1 MLVITYLSLWYV
13 TLQPVEEALRAL
25 VEAEVTSLFT
35 EIFVKN
41 LWVNLVGKCNHSD
54 GAEDFWGRI
63 QDTNVFADFSNPLSG
78 WSLVLFT

>member
-1 MLVITYLSLWYV
+1 MLVITYLSLLYV

-41 LWVNLVGKCNHSD
+41 L
-54 GAEDFWGRI
+54 
-63 QDTNVFADFSNPLSG
+63 
-78 WSLVLFT
+78 

>member
-1 MLVITYLSLWYV
+1 MTGVCSPLFEFSFSHRFSIQLSLTGSLSVKEKGLSLMLVITYLSLWYV

-41 LWVNLVGKCNHSD
+41 L
-54 GAEDFWGRI
+54 
-63 QDTNVFADFSNPLSG
+63 
-78 WSLVLFT
+78 

>member
-41 LWVNLVGKCNHSD
+41 L
-54 GAEDFWGRI
+54 
-63 QDTNVFADFSNPLSG
+63 
-78 WSLVLFT
+78 